1 MRLPFDMYFCMNT
14 KYKYEEKE
22 LREKVKNS
30 RSMANLLSL
39 FGVIP
44 AGGNYATMKRHIKH
58 FNIDTSHWT
67 RQGWLKGGTHNW
79 APTIPLVEILVKN
92 SDYGGGSYKLKDR
105 LFKDDVFEK
114 KCYKCKITE
123 WLGSPAPLELEHIN
137 GDRFDNRKENLTIL
151 CPNCHAQTKTYR
163 GKNKKIGA
171 TERNRT
177 FTDYSNR
184 F

>member
-1 MRLPFDMYFCMNT
+1 MNT

-44 AGGNYATMKRHIKH
+44 AGGNYFTMKRHIKH

-79 APTIPLVEILVKN
+79 APTIPLVEILVKD
-92 SDYGGGSYKLKDR
+92 STYGAMSHLKDR
-105 LFKDDVFEK
+105 LFKAGIFDK
-114 KCYKCKITE
+114 KCYRCGIIE
-123 WLGSPAPLELEHIN
+123 WLNQSAPLELEHIN
-137 GDRFDNRKENLTIL
+137 GDKFDNRKENLTIL
-151 CPNCHAQTKTYR
+151 CPNCHAFTPTYR
-163 GKNKKIGA
+163 RRKVK
-171 TERNRT
+171 
-177 FTDYSNR
+177 
-184 F
+184 